1 MTIDSSN
8 FEATAKNGMVTAS
21 HPLAAQAG
29 LEIMKR
35 GGNAIDAAI
44 ATAFVL
50 TVVDPCMCS
59 IAGRGEMNIYTAG
72 DCKVRNL
79 EFVAECGG
87 KARPNMFEVLPREPG
102 SWWKVKE
109 DANDVGYQSICVP
122 TALSGLCIALDTF
135 GTLELGDV
143 IQPAIMIAD
152 NGFEVDAR
160 LEDTIDSNFEK
171 LMRFP
176 ATARIFC
183 PQGRPL
189 MRGETLYM
197 KDYATTLNKIA
208 TEGPDV
214 FYKGELAEAIVK
226 DMDAHGGLVTE
237 EDLANYAT
245 NITEPKKI
253 PYREYEVVSGSPYCS
268 GGRLV
273 LQSLNIL
280 EHFDLVGLGETSPQ
294 YVHLLAEAFKRAF
307 ADRLEYEA
315 DPNFTRIPADGM
327 LSKEY
332 AAELKDQISLD
343 KATQK
348 VAPGNPWRYQD
359 GGRSVQRSSRPPRGG
374 SNTTHLCTADKEGN
388 MVALTETLC
397 GGYGSGVT
405 IPGTGIIMNNGMY
418 WFNPVPGSSNSI
430 QPGKRHVANMAA
442 TLVLKDGEAMLA
454 TGSAGGRRILTTV
467 TEMLIRALDFK
478 QGVQAVASPRFH
490 IEDEEPIQIEQS
502 FYEKI
507 PLAHSLVRALGAM
520 GHRIDVLQSIC
531 IGCMITRD
539 LETGMLQGAAEPR
552 QHRLG
557 LIRTY

>member
-21 HPLAAQAG
+21 HPLAAKAG
-29 LEIMKR
+29 LEVMKK

-44 ATAFVL
+44 ATAFAL

-59 IAGRGEMNIYTAG
+59 IAGRGEMNIYLAG
-72 DCKVRNL
+72 DGRVRNL
-79 EFVAECGG
+79 EFIAVCGG
-87 KARPNMFEVLPREPG
+87 KARPDMFDVLPSEPG

-109 DANDVGYQSICVP
+109 DANNVGYQSICVP
-122 TALSGLCIALDTF
+122 TTLSGLCIALDTF
-135 GTLELGDV
+135 GTLELRDV
-143 IQPAIMIAD
+143 IQPARVIAD

-160 LEDTIDSNFEK
+160 LEDTLDSNFEK
-171 LMRFP
+171 LIRFP

-197 KDYATTLNKIA
+197 KDYATTLQRIA
-208 TEGPDV
+208 EGGPDV
-214 FYKGELAEAIVK
+214 FYTGELAEAIVK
-226 DMDAHGGLVTE
+226 DMDVNGGLVTE
-237 EDLANYAT
+237 EDLANYTA

-253 PYREYEVVSGSPYCS
+253 PYREYEVVSGSPHCS

-273 LQSLNIL
+273 QQSLNIL
-280 EHFDLVGLGETSPQ
+280 ETFDLVGLGDTSPK

-315 DPNFTRIPADGM
+315 DPRFTRIPADGM

-332 AAELKDQISLD
+332 AAELREQISLD
-343 KATQK
+343 RATQN

-359 GGRSVQRSSRPPRGG
+359 GGRSGRRGIRPPRGG
-374 SNTTHLCTADKEGN
+374 SNTTHLCTADKAGN

-405 IPGTGIIMNNGMY
+405 IPGTGILMNNGMY

-442 TLVLKDGEAMLA
+442 TLVLKDGEAVVA

-467 TEMLIRALDFK
+467 TEMLIHALDFK
-478 QGVQAVASPRFH
+478 QGVKAVAFPRFH

-502 FYEKI
+502 FFQKI

-520 GHRIDVLQSIC
+520 GHRIEVLQSIC

-539 LETGMLQGAAEPR
+539 LETGMLHGAAEPR

-557 LIRTY
+557 LIQTY